1 MTDDNSATQ
10 STTDRIT
17 DSLTP
22 PPSGAFE
29 EASAKAARRFRAS
42 DAAGALTDVAY
53 APVDSPLGPL
63 VAAVTR
69 RGLVMLSYGTDDFE
83 AEAVRL
89 ARVVSPRILRSE
101 RRTDRI
107 RRELDEYF
115 ERRRNRFDVPIDWAL
130 VRGFGRDVLAATS
143 RIPYGNV
150 LTYREVATAAQR
162 PLAARAAGNALGANP
177 IPIVVPCH
185 RVVHSTGGLG
195 GYTGGLHRKRFLLDL
210 EGVTV

>member
-1 MTDDNSATQ
+1 MDDDLMHTRLAPPAGAFDAASAQAAARFRT
-10 STTDRIT
+10 SNAAS
-17 DSLTP
+17 SLT
-22 PPSGAFE
+22 
-29 EASAKAARRFRAS
+29 
-42 DAAGALTDVAY
+42 DIAY

-83 AEAVRL
+83 AESRQL
-89 ARVVSPRILRSE
+89 ARLVSPRILAAPNRVDPV
-101 RRTDRI
+101 RRQ
-107 RRELDEYF
+107 LDEYF
-115 ERRRNRFDVPIDWAL
+115 ERRRTRFDVPIDWSL

-210 EGVTV
+210 EGVSV